1 MWIICRFTKNFM
13 GAGEFHL
20 NDEEKLKAENDF
32 LKMKLMLEKGA
43 NFGSSENKELPAEIE
58 NEFLKNVMKF
68 EQQFQEQK
76 QIKVFDKIGRPQHFK
91 PVNDIPDNKI
101 NKAWSDLLDYL
112 HKYNI
117 DLDVCSPNI
126 STKELYRFATEELFE
141 HEMDDMDLPGWM
153 TNFIY
158 DEFHPDPV
166 YDNTRAAEESIRF
179 ILKKEPLEFMYHFR
193 SKNLQLN
200 EHASLTEEECKKIV
214 NRFKLAYDDL
224 EINEISVLEC
234 IVNET
239 ESLVTGTYNVS
250 AASGSEAY
258 QLSGNWKV
266 VFEKDEEA
274 GYWYINAVDIGD
286 IKF

>member
-1 MWIICRFTKNFM
+1 M
-13 GAGEFHL
+13 GTGEL
-20 NDEEKLKAENDF
+20 YQNDEEKLNAENEF
-32 LKMKLMLEKGA
+32 LKMKLMLEHGA
-43 NFGSSENKELPAEIE
+43 QFGGNGNKVRSLPPEIE
-58 NEFLKNVMKF
+58 NEFLNNVMAF
-68 EQQFQEQK
+68 EKQFEERK
-76 QIKVFDKIGRPQHFK
+76 TIKVFCKIGRPQHFK

-126 STKELYRFATEELFE
+126 STKELYRFATEELFK